1 MIYVLED
8 RFLKNYASPFFTI
21 YFKLVKIK
29 LNNINMDMHGR

>member
-8 RFLKNYASPFFTI
+8 RLLKNYTSPFFTI
-21 YFKLVKIK
+21 YFIFVKIK